1 MQVDPRVPFWLG
13 IAITVLVGVG
23 GGTVRLTNVV
33 PEAWIP
39 AVVAWNNLL
48 GFIGTAVMTALVG
61 VSSSANGPLIRKPPG
76 PPDGSAK

>member
-1 MQVDPRVPFWLG
+1 MQVDPRIPFWLG
-13 IAITVLVGVG
+13 VAITVLVGVG
-23 GGTVRLTNVV
+23 SGTVRLTNVV

-39 AVVAWNNLL
+39 AIVAWNNLL

-61 VSSSANGPLIRKPPG
+61 VSSAAKGPLVRKSDP